1 MKKGVA
7 KLVAKTFGKTL
18 GILFIM
24 LGVGV
29 ASYFLTILYY
39 TATEKEERSTTYE
52 HVIDVQTGP
61 DSANLI
67 YSVNE
72 ENGKIAAIVLELYN
86 DDSHNMDYITIPA
99 ATEIVMSGEL
109 YVQML
114 EESKNVPQIA
124 RLSRVNEYFTGDVA
138 YEYGILMLEEAAGLD
153 IGYFTA
159 IPSKMFDAWFENVGT
174 SDEPM
179 YAPGTALIAKAGG
192 KTEEDIRDFME
203 SIWSDMISDIT
214 LSKKQ
219 RYAEKFVNVNS
230 EYIHAWRLPTE
241 VVEGKH
247 STYYVE
253 KKAAKKLMQQVLEAE
268 TYTSAQSKAKETS
281 GKTTESSKEKKIQIT
296 NGSRITGLAA
306 NYREKLLEAGYQVQG
321 IGDYD
326 GEVQTYTKIY
336 VKSKSQGE
344 DLLTFFPDAS
354 IEVTSEVLTE
364 NADIEVV
371 LGTNARQ

>member
-1 MKKGVA
+1 
-7 KLVAKTFGKTL
+7 
-18 GILFIM
+18 
-24 LGVGV
+24 
-29 ASYFLTILYY
+29 
-39 TATEKEERSTTYE
+39 
-52 HVIDVQTGP
+52 
-61 DSANLI
+61 
-67 YSVNE
+67 
-72 ENGKIAAIVLELYN
+72 
-86 DDSHNMDYITIPA
+86 MDYITIPA

-253 KKAAKKLMQQVLEAE
+253 KKA
-268 TYTSAQSKAKETS
+268 
-281 GKTTESSKEKKIQIT
+281 
-296 NGSRITGLAA
+296 
-306 NYREKLLEAGYQVQG
+306 
-321 IGDYD
+321 